1 MSHNEPDEGVVMEP
15 GVKPA
20 HIREFTLRSVL
31 VGLLVAV
38 VIGASYPYVVMKL
51 GFGPNISV
59 VSAFFGFLA
68 LGLICKT
75 FNRWE
80 NNIVE
85 SAGTAAG
92 QTAFLCTLLVA
103 FDLLDVDKSLGID
116 IHLGWWQIFL
126 WLSIAGTMGVLL
138 AVPMRQH
145 FVVDEKLPYADGIAA
160 AQTLIILDSKGP
172 QAKRSAFAMVGAAV
186 AAGTHFVLK
195 TYKLLI
201 DALPIAPAGLFKG
214 GLGAEVL
221 ANSAK
226 TGVGV
231 SLGLLSF
238 GSGMIIGVRICLSM
252 LLGGTLSW
260 IVATTWLT
268 HSGGDA
274 GGAYLQGDWTRRD
287 VLLWVMWPAT
297 GMLTAGG
304 LTSLVLKWKILKKSF
319 RSLTGAGEQAGT
331 DFPIR
336 WVGIGIAVLT
346 VALVAFQYFSLG
358 QPWWVTLLAILFSL
372 PLVLVSL
379 RVLGE
384 TNWGPISA
392 LSNIMQGVFGMIRP
406 GNIAANMTAAGVTGS
421 VVAESEGLMQD
432 YKVGYLLGTTP
443 RYLTYMQLM
452 AVPVGAATVASI
464 YPLLQPK
471 VMDGTL
477 TSPISQKWV
486 GFAKILSKGIEAV
499 PSSALWALAVATVL
513 GIVLTI
519 LEQKPSSRKWCP
531 SPTGVGIG
539 MLVPFGEV
547 AVMCVGSFVGAIW
560 LKKSAQTARHYLI
573 PIASGFIAGEALL
586 GIVIPA
592 LCKLE
597 WIPFP
602 PA

>member
-1 MSHNEPDEGVVMEP
+1 MSDNEPEDGVEMVP
-15 GVKPA
+15 GVKPEG
-20 HIREFTLRSVL
+20 INEFTLRSVL

-59 VSAFFGFLA
+59 VAAFFGFLA
-68 LGLICKT
+68 LGLVCKT

-103 FDLLDVDKSLGID
+103 FDLLDLDKSLGID
-116 IHLGWWQIFL
+116 VHLGTMQIFL

-172 QAKRSAFAMVGAAV
+172 QAKLSAFAMVGAAV
-186 AAGTHFVLK
+186 VAGGHFLLK
-195 TYKLLI
+195 TYHF
-201 DALPIAPAGLFKG
+201 ALEALSPAGL
-214 GLGAEVL
+214 LSAGATGAGTV
-221 ANSAK
+221 ANAARV
-226 TGVGV
+226 GVGM

-252 LLGGTLSW
+252 LLGGTLAW
-260 IVATTWLT
+260 VVATNWLVGT
-268 HSGGDA
+268 GGP
-274 GGAYLQGDWTRRD
+274 GGAPYLVGDWSKRE

-319 RSLTGAGEQAGT
+319 RSLTGAGQQEST

-336 WVGIGIAVLT
+336 WVGIGLAVLT
-346 VALVAFQYFSLG
+346 VALVVFQKVSLG
-358 QPWWVTLLAILFSL
+358 QPWWVTLLALLFSL
-372 PLVLVSL
+372 PLVLVGL

-392 LSNIMQGVFGMIRP
+392 LSNLMQGVFGMIQP

-421 VVAESEGLMQD
+421 VASESEGLMQD
-432 YKVGYLLGTTP
+432 YKVGHILGTTP

-452 AVPVGAATVASI
+452 AVPVGAATVALV
-464 YPLLQPK
+464 YPLLRPQ
-471 VMDGTL
+471 VLEGTL

-486 GFAKILSKGIEAV
+486 GFAKILSKGVDAV
-499 PSSALWALAVATVL
+499 PASALYALVVATLL

-519 LEQKPSSRKWCP
+519 LEQKPANRKWCP

-547 AVMCVGSFVGAIW
+547 AVMCVGSFVGASW
-560 LKKSAQTARHYLI
+560 LKRSPETARHYLI
-573 PIASGFIAGEALL
+573 PVASGFIAGEALL
-586 GIVIPA
+586 GIVVPA
-592 LCKLE
+592 LVAVG
-597 WIPFP
+597 WIAAP
-602 PA
+602 

>member
-1 MSHNEPDEGVVMEP
+1 MSDSEPDDGIAMEP

-20 HIREFTLRSVL
+20 HIHEFTLRSVL

-85 SAGTAAG
+85 AAGTAAG

-103 FDLLDVDKSLGID
+103 FDLLDLDKSLGID
-116 IHLGWWQIFL
+116 MHLDGWQIFL

-160 AQTLIILDSKGP
+160 AQTLVILDSKGP
-172 QAKRSAFAMVGAAV
+172 QAKRSAFAMVGAGV
-186 AAGTHFVLK
+186 AAAAHFIVK
-195 TYKLLI
+195 NYKVVME
-201 DALPIAPAGLFKG
+201 ALPIAPAGFFKG
-214 GLGAEVL
+214 GLGAEIVTS
-221 ANSAK
+221 SAK
-226 TGVGV
+226 TGVGL

-260 IVATTWLT
+260 IVATNWLT
-268 HSGGDA
+268 HGGGA
-274 GGAYLQGDWTRRD
+274 GGAPYLVGDWNRRD

-319 RSLTGAGEQAGT
+319 RSLTGAGAQEST

-346 VALVAFQYFSLG
+346 VALIAFQYFSLG

-392 LSNIMQGVFGMIRP
+392 LSNLMQGVFGMIRP
-406 GNIAANMTAAGVTGS
+406 HNIAANMTAAGVTGS

-432 YKVGYLLGTTP
+432 YKVGHLLGTTP

-452 AVPVGAATVASI
+452 AVPVGAATVAVV
-464 YPLLQPK
+464 YPLLRPQ
-471 VMDGTL
+471 VLDGTL
-477 TSPISQKWV
+477 ISPISQKWV
-486 GFAKILSKGIEAV
+486 GFAKILSKGVDAV
-499 PSSALWALAVATVL
+499 PSSALWALVIATVL

-519 LEQKPSSRKWCP
+519 LEQNPRNRKWCP
-531 SPTGVGIG
+531 SPTGIGIG
-539 MLVPFGEV
+539 MLVGFNDV
-547 AVMCVGSFVGAIW
+547 AAMCLGSFVGALWI
-560 LKKSAQTARHYLI
+560 KKSPQTAKHYLI

-592 LCKLE
+592 LGKFGLV
-597 WIPFP
+597 PLP
-602 PA
+602 